1 MFRKTCMAGLI
12 AVFVAAFL
20 AASPASADSATV
32 VRPGD
37 NLYRIALKN
46 GVTVADLVRLNG
58 LASADQIYVGQR
70 ILIPGENAVASAAP
84 ASPASAAAYAAP
96 LAPAAPAANG
106 GQVHIVQ
113 AGENLFRIAL
123 GYGIGAEAIVRANGL
138 ASANVIF
145 AGQALVIP
153 ESTATWPRDVAP
165 AAGGAYAAT
174 GFSGRSIVIDLGAQR
189 LHAYEGGSLVQSF
202 VISSGKQSTPTPV
215 GEFKIYNRLVSQD
228 MSGPGYYAP
237 GVPWVQYFV
246 GDYAMHG
253 TYWHDSFGLPV
264 SHGCVNMRTP
274 DAQWLFYWAQQGTP
288 VSVRW

>member
-1 MFRKTCMAGLI
+1 MFRMTRLTGLLAGI
-12 AVFVAAFL
+12 VAAFL
-20 AASPASADSATV
+20 FASPAMADSATV
-32 VRPGD
+32 IRPGD
-37 NLYRIALKN
+37 NLFRIALN
-46 GVTVADLVRLNG
+46 HGVTVDALVRLNG
-58 LASADQIYVGQR
+58 LASADRIYVGQR
-70 ILIPGENAVASAAP
+70 ILIPGAAP
-84 ASPASAAAYAAP
+84 AQ
-96 LAPAAPAANG
+96 PAAPSASQAR
-106 GQVHIVQ
+106 VHIVQ

-123 GYGIGAEAIVRANGL
+123 ANGTSADAIVRANGL

-153 ESTATWPRDVAP
+153 ASAGVGLSAAP
-165 AAGGAYAAT
+165 SAGGAYAAP
-174 GFSGRSIVIDLGAQR
+174 GGIGAGRSIVIDLGDQR
-189 LHAYEGGSLVQSF
+189 LYAYEGGSLVQNF

-215 GEFKIYNRLVSQD
+215 GQFKIYNRLISQD

-246 GDYAMHG
+246 GEYALHG

-288 VSVRW
+288 VSVQW